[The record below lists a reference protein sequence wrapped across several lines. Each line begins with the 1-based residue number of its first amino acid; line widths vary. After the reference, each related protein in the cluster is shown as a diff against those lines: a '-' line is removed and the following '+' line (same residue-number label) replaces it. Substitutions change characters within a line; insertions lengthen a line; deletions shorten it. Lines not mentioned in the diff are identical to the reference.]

1 MLRGLAALLFFQLLG
16 ESLVFLTGVPV
27 PGPVVG
33 LVLLFLVLLALR
45 GRWRE
50 TVAAVEA
57 AAGALLGNLGLFFVP
72 AGVGVVALW
81 GVVQDEGGAI
91 AAVLVLSAIF
101 TLAVTVWTFL
111 AARRLLGHKDT
122 AA

>member
-1 MLRGLAALLFFQLLG
+1 MLRGIAALLFFQLLG
-16 ESLVFLTGVPV
+16 ESLVFVTELPV

-33 LVLLFLVLLALR
+33 LVLLFAALQFAR
-45 GRWRE
+45 GRGLDS
-50 TVAAVEA
+50 APAIEA

-81 GVVQDEGGAI
+81 DVVQSEGVAI
-91 AAVLVLSAIF
+91 AIVLVTSAVL

-111 AARRLLGHKDT
+111 AVRRMLGRK
-122 AA
+122 AGEA

>member
-1 MLRGLAALLFFQLLG
+1 MLRGIAALLFFQLLG
-16 ESLVFLTGVPV
+16 ESLVFVTKLPV

-33 LVLLFLVLLALR
+33 LVLLFAALQFAR
-45 GRWRE
+45 GRGRE
-50 TVAAVEA
+50 TIPSVEA

-81 GVVQDEGGAI
+81 GVVQSEGVAI
-91 AAVLVLSAIF
+91 AIVLVTSAVL
-101 TLAVTVWTFL
+101 TLAVTVWTFV
-111 AARRLLGHKDT
+111 AVRRLLSQKAD